1 MEEAVLKSSMQR
13 CQSDLKSGVMDPGRK
28 NFDFSRQISE
38 KFRFSMAI
46 SKKLRSLQEFR
57 FFETNF
63 RFFQENFKKIQFF
76 QEILK
81 KFDFQATI
89 AHSYFW
95 ANYSISLQK
104 SPLSNLLPVH
114 DKI

>member
-46 SKKLRSLQEFR
+46 SKNFYLSKNLDFSRQISN
-57 FFETNF
+57 FFK
-63 RFFQENFKKIQFF
+63 Q
-76 QEILK
+76 ILK
-81 KFDFQATI
+81 KFNF
-89 AHSYFW
+89 F
-95 ANYSISLQK
+95 K
-104 SPLSNLLPVH
+104 
-114 DKI
+114 KF